1 MTWESLESMG
11 MAAIL
16 FLTAIFAL
24 IAIGLARMV
33 KRDPLPPMRFGEDD
47 EANARTIEDRYR
59 SNSDG

>member
-1 MTWESLESMG
+1 MTWESLESIG

-33 KRDPLPPMRFGEDD
+33 KRDPLPPMHFGEDD
-47 EANARTIEDRYR
+47 EANARTIEDLYR